1 MQNYIL
7 AGFNKPFSFHIFEV
21 DTEVIVVIW
30 RLYEKALLGWH
41 IEVRRTKSYD
51 AHKLPLLGQ

>member
-30 RLYEKALLGWH
+30 RLYEKAVLGWH
-41 IEVRRTKSYD
+41 VEVRRT
-51 AHKLPLLGQ
+51 